1 MKNTKLQKL
10 FDYQIFSGNREIEK
24 MYREAENRN
33 AEALSLDDLAFV
45 AGGVRSD
52 EAKDEK
58 QN

>member
-10 FDYQIFSGNREIEK
+10 FDYQIFSGNREIEM

-58 QN
+58 QD